1 MLGNQG
7 VDEMQDVYEK
17 LGAFYLGRHY
27 DLAEKKEE
35 ESLLLYDS
43 KDLVTHAVCVGMTG
57 SGKTGLCIGLLE
69 EAAIDGIPSI
79 IIDPKGDL
87 GNLLLTFPDLQP
99 ADFRPWINEDDAHRK
114 ELTPDEYAAKQ
125 ATLWTN
131 GLASYGQSGER
142 IRRLREAAEF
152 TIYTPGSE
160 AGQPVSIL
168 SSFSA
173 PSPAVLAEADLLR
186 ERISSTATSLLGLLG
201 LDADPIQSREHILL
215 STILDH
221 LWKQGSN
228 VDLGG
233 VIQAIQSPPVDRVG
247 VMDLDAFYPAKERF
261 KFAMQINNLLAAPG
275 FQGWMTG
282 QPLEIGDILYTR
294 DGKPRVAIFS
304 ISHLSEAERMF
315 FVSLLLNQ
323 MLSWMRSK
331 PGTTSLRALLYM
343 DEIFGYMPPV
353 AEPPSK
359 RPLLTLLKQAR
370 AFGVGV
376 VLATQNPVDL
386 DYKGLSNTGTWFIGR
401 LQTER
406 DKERMLDGLEG
417 LDAGEQGLDRKGMD
431 RIISGLGKRVFL
443 LHNVH
448 ERAPAIFH
456 TRWVMSYLR
465 GPLTR
470 LQIKKL
476 MDGRKESSSAAEP
489 VESPEPPA
497 ETAATPQPES
507 VVQDAPPRP
516 VLPPDVPQFFTATG
530 SQGAYSPTLLGL
542 ASLHYVNR
550 STRKEIHSE
559 DLALGIPLRD
569 VMIDVDWEDAEE
581 LEIDE
586 RDLETSGPTRGDFA
600 PIPALASKSSSY
612 SKWKKELSDYL
623 YRSKGM
629 DLLKSPTFRMTSEPL
644 ESERDFRV
652 RLREV
657 AHERRDEEKAKLR
670 KKYGRRVDTLE
681 ERIRKALQT
690 VEKEKEQAKGHKLK
704 SAISLGATLLAA
716 VTGRKTLSMS
726 TLSRA
731 TTAAKGFSGASK
743 ERDDVERAEE
753 TVEALTEQL
762 EKLNREL
769 EEEMETVEDR
779 FDPLAE
785 ELEVTS
791 LRPRRSDVDVKLV
804 ALTWMQE

>member
-1 MLGNQG
+1 
-7 VDEMQDVYEK
+7 
-17 LGAFYLGRHY
+17 
-27 DLAEKKEE
+27 
-35 ESLLLYDS
+35 
-43 KDLVTHAVCVGMTG
+43 MTG

-87 GNLLLTFPDLQP
+87 GNLLLTFPDLRP
-99 ADFRPWINEDDAHRK
+99 ADFRPWINEDDARRK

-125 ATLWTN
+125 AALWTD

-221 LWKQGSN
+221 LWKQGSG

-233 VIQAIQSPPVDRVG
+233 VIQAIQNPPVERVG

-282 QPLEIGDILYTR
+282 QPLEIGDILYTS

-323 MLSWMRSK
+323 TLSWMRSK

-376 VLATQNPVDL
+376 VLATQNPMDL

-417 LDAGEQGLDRKGMD
+417 LEAGEQGLDRKEME

-448 ERAPAIFH
+448 EGVPAIFH

-470 LQIKKL
+470 LQIKTL
-476 MDGRKESSSAAEP
+476 MDRKKEISSASGANAAQKQAAEP
-489 VESPEPPA
+489 V
-497 ETAATPQPES
+497 ATPQVPSAGKE
-507 VVQDAPPRP
+507 AAPRP
-516 VLPPDVPQFFTATG
+516 VLPPEVPQFFAGEG
-530 SQGAYSPTLLGL
+530 SEGKYSPTLLGL
-542 ASLHYVNR
+542 ASVHYVDR
-550 STRKEIHSE
+550 GSKKEIHSE
-559 DLALGIPLRD
+559 DIALGIRLSE
-569 VMIDVDWEDAEE
+569 VLIDVDWEDAEE
-581 LEIDE
+581 LELGE
-586 RDLETSGPTRGDFA
+586 GDLARTGPVRGDFG
-600 PIPALASKSSSY
+600 PIPEGASKASSY

-623 YRSKGM
+623 YRSKGL
-629 DLLKSPTFRMTSEPL
+629 DLLESPTFDMTSEPL
-644 ESERDFRV
+644 ESERDFRI

-657 AHERRDEEKAKLR
+657 AHQRRDEEKAQLR
-670 KKYGRRVDTLE
+670 KKYGKKVDALE
-681 ERIRKALQT
+681 ERIRKALQA
-690 VEKEKEQAKGHKLK
+690 VEREKEQAKGHKFK

-716 VTGRKTLSMS
+716 VTGSKKLSMS

-731 TTAAKGFSGASK
+731 TTAAKGFTGASK
-743 ERDDVERAEE
+743 EREDVERAEE
-753 TVEALTEQL
+753 TVEALTQQL
-762 EKLNREL
+762 DKLNQEL
-769 EEEMETVEDR
+769 EGELETVEDR

-785 ELEVTS
+785 ELEITS
-791 LRPRRSDVDVKLV
+791 VRPRRSDVDVKLV
-804 ALTWMQE
+804 GLTWLGE